1 VQAAASLSAAYDRV
15 FTIVSGV
22 TVTLRDLTIRYGGA
36 PNYYD
41 GGGLNNAG
49 TMTLINSTVSGNTA
63 GLGGGGI
70 GNLGTLTLTN
80 SIVASNAIG
89 RDCYHND
96 FWSSIISQGSN
107 LDSDGSCQL
116 TAPTDL
122 PGTDPQ
128 LGPLQ
133 DNGGPTFTQALLPG
147 SPAIDTIPWGT
158 NGCGTTVIS
167 DQR

>member
-22 TVTLRDLTIRYGGA
+22 TVTLRDLTIRYGRA

-41 GGGLNNAG
+41 GGGLNNTG
-49 TMTLINSTVSGNTA
+49 TVTLINSTVSGNTP

-96 FWSSIISQGSN
+96 FGVRSSPR
-107 LDSDGSCQL
+107 
-116 TAPTDL
+116 APTWIAM
-122 PGTDPQ
+122 G
-128 LGPLQ
+128 
-133 DNGGPTFTQALLPG
+133 AA
-147 SPAIDTIPWGT
+147 S
-158 NGCGTTVIS
+158 
-167 DQR
+167 